1 MLNLIGELDMW
12 VNQIQVG
19 MELFLDYEMLM
30 DAGVALVDIPVPPFR
45 WVRGGCDR
53 PLFNVLITGFARMA
67 LMGEPMGHPK
77 TCW

>member
-1 MLNLIGELDMW
+1 MW

-19 MELFLDYEMLM
+19 MELFYELLM
-30 DAGVALVDIPVPPFR
+30 DAGVTLVDVPVPPLR

-53 PLFNVLITGFARMA
+53 PLFDHDVLITKFARMA
-67 LMGEPMGHPK
+67 LMGEPIGYPK